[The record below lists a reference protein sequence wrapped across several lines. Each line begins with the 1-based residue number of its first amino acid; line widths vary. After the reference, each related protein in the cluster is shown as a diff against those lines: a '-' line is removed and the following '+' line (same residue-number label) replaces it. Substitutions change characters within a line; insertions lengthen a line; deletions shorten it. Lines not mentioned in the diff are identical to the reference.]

1 MNIYWTKEKDSGP
14 HILDRW
20 GSREGSRLLRNLAE
34 VMPSQQTVNG
44 VGVYSASSL
53 QAMVITI
60 LQSFELRI
68 RDVYFWV
75 SIYRE
80 ETVTQNV
87 ELLSIFGSLAIF
99 TDLHLDLKA
108 KLIGDRFLSSLTQ
121 TLFWEEIHHPGCIS
135 QGTECFHSRNRNDHP
150 CSSILC
156 WPTLTLFRF
165 IHFHLFIHKPNEFS
179 FLRVSLQN
187 EAPSTYFCL
196 THFVFSFQ
204 ILFWFCLAVRLH
216 WSVSS
221 APDLITLKGSEFIV
235 AASAPSIRFS
245 RSCLLLESH
254 ARNLWRWCGNEVLP
268 TEPGSWQYPDLDSC
282 VRKHQ
287 LGVIPMLF
295 TLGEP
300 WFKRV
305 CVSPHVSSKAMP
317 SENSTSMSLIKP
329 SWRQFLK
336 RLHNFRISGYL
347 IASM

>member
-68 RDVYFWV
+68 RDGYFWV

-135 QGTECFHSRNRNDHP
+135 QGTECFHSLTGTITHVPVFSADP
-150 CSSILC
+150 CWLY
-156 WPTLTLFRF
+156 LG
-165 IHFHLFIHKPNEFS
+165 LFIFIYLFISQMN
-179 FLRVSLQN
+179 FL
-187 EAPSTYFCL
+187 F
-196 THFVFSFQ
+196 
-204 ILFWFCLAVRLH
+204 
-216 WSVSS
+216 
-221 APDLITLKGSEFIV
+221 
-235 AASAPSIRFS
+235 
-245 RSCLLLESH
+245 
-254 ARNLWRWCGNEVLP
+254 
-268 TEPGSWQYPDLDSC
+268 
-282 VRKHQ
+282 
-287 LGVIPMLF
+287 
-295 TLGEP
+295 
-300 WFKRV
+300 
-305 CVSPHVSSKAMP
+305 
-317 SENSTSMSLIKP
+317 
-329 SWRQFLK
+329 
-336 RLHNFRISGYL
+336 
-347 IASM
+347 